1 MSGKICAATGSGVFK
16 VEISNLDVRKV
27 RMTTSSSRN
36 ESVDLIF
43 AFAAIS
49 SVESMAKS
57 GETPKFK
64 NLPPPPFRRAMT
76 DFFQARIRDANFL
89 LCFLPSCSLYIEKFY
104 SKFQNIRVF
113 LMSFLLSYLFYAV

>member
-1 MSGKICAATGSGVFK
+1 LSLSSSSLSTQKSISSSTALFAYKPFAMSGKICAATGSGVFK

-64 NLPPPPFRRAMT
+64 
-76 DFFQARIRDANFL
+76 
-89 LCFLPSCSLYIEKFY
+89 KFTA
-104 SKFQNIRVF
+104 SSVSSSND
-113 LMSFLLSYLFYAV
+113 